1 MWIAHQSRRSLSQ
14 VISVCRRLE
23 GVTRYSPDIHFA
35 SKLPRLLPVLFI
47 AALLLTGRSSGH
59 GAYHDVVAALSA
71 ELQRNPNDAALRYKL
86 AEAHAGHEDWRSCI
100 REIKLVERLA
110 PSVYPT
116 DFLRGFAL
124 HLAGKEEEA
133 EKVLDVFLAGSPRHQ
148 DALATRGR
156 VLVKLGRPA
165 EAAADFQR
173 AVDLATVPQPDMIAE
188 LATCHAQAGKTKEAC
203 ETIDAGLRAA
213 GDVPSLLLCALEIET
228 KAGAWDAALGRIDAL
243 QKSAPR
249 EEPWMARRAELLH
262 QAGRSDESQTAWRS
276 LRDRLLSLPNLE
288 RGTPQNASLLAESRR
303 SLGESAPT
311 PVSVPPST
319 PSTP

>member
-1 MWIAHQSRRSLSQ
+1 MLQALVIAS
-14 VISVCRRLE
+14 
-23 GVTRYSPDIHFA
+23 
-35 SKLPRLLPVLFI
+35 
-47 AALLLTGRSSGH
+47 LLLAGRSYGH

-86 AEAHAGHEDWRSCI
+86 AEAHAGHEDWRACI

-124 HLAGKEEEA
+124 HLAGKAEEA
-133 EKVLDVFLAGSPRHQ
+133 KKVLDVFLAASPRHQ
-148 DALATRGR
+148 DALSTRGR

-173 AVDLATVPQPDMIAE
+173 AVDLSTVPQPDLIVE
-188 LATCHAQAGKTKEAC
+188 LATCQAQTGKTREAC
-203 ETIDAGLRAA
+203 ASIEAGLKAA

-243 QKSAPR
+243 RKTAPR

-262 QAGRSDESQTAWRS
+262 LAGRTDESLTAWRS
-276 LRDRLLSLPNLE
+276 LRDRLLSLPSLE
-288 RGTPQNASLLAESRR
+288 RGTPTNLSLLNQAR
-303 SLGESAPT
+303 SALGESPPA
-311 PVSVPPST
+311 PVSAPPS
-319 PSTP
+319 PSPVQP

>member
-1 MWIAHQSRRSLSQ
+1 M
-14 VISVCRRLE
+14 
-23 GVTRYSPDIHFA
+23 
-35 SKLPRLLPVLFI
+35 LP
-47 AALLLTGRSSGH
+47 ALVVSSILLTGRSSGH
-59 GAYHDVVAALSA
+59 GAYHDVVAALSS

-86 AEAHAGHEDWRSCI
+86 AEAHAGHEDWRACI

-124 HLAGKEEEA
+124 HVAGKEDEA
-133 EKVLDVFLAGSPRHQ
+133 KKVLDVFLAGSPRHQ

-156 VLVKLGRPA
+156 VLVKLGRPV
-165 EAAADFQR
+165 EAAADFQK
-173 AVDLATVPQPDMIAE
+173 AVDLATVPPPDLIAE
-188 LATCHAQAGKTKEAC
+188 LATCHAQAGKIKEAC
-203 ETIDAGLRAA
+203 ESIDAGLRAT

-228 KAGAWDAALGRIDAL
+228 RAGAWDAALRRIDAL

-262 QAGRSDESQTAWRS
+262 QAGRNGESLTAWRS

-288 RGTPQNASLLAESRR
+288 RGTPTNLSFLNQARRALEES
-303 SLGESAPT
+303 SPLPVSAPPT
-311 PVSVPPST
+311 SSPLHP
-319 PSTP
+319 

>member
-1 MWIAHQSRRSLSQ
+1 MM
-14 VISVCRRLE
+14 SVCRRLE
-23 GVTRYSPDIHFA
+23 AVTRYSPGIRFV
-35 SKLPRLLPVLFI
+35 SNLPRVLPALVI
-47 AALLLTGRSSGH
+47 AFLGLGGQSSGH

-86 AEAHAGHEDWRSCI
+86 AEAHAGHEDWRACI

-124 HLAGKEEEA
+124 HLAGKDEEA
-133 EKVLDVFLAGSPRHQ
+133 KKVLDVFLAGSPRHQ
-148 DALATRGR
+148 DALTTRGR
-156 VLVKLGRPA
+156 VMVKLGRPA

-173 AVDLATVPQPDMIAE
+173 AVDLATVPQPDMIVE
-188 LATCHAQAGKTKEAC
+188 LATCHVQAGKIQEAC
-203 ETIDAGLRAA
+203 ASIDAGLKAA

-249 EEPWMARRAELLH
+249 EESWMARRAELLH
-262 QAGRSDESQTAWRS
+262 QAGRSDESLTAWRS
-276 LRDRLLSLPNLE
+276 LRDRLLSLPSLE
-288 RGTPQNASLLAESRR
+288 RGTPTNLSLLNQVR
-303 SLGESAPT
+303 SALGESSPP
-311 PVSVPPST
+311 PVSAPPSSS
-319 PSTP
+319 PLHP